1 MNSWLAMISC
11 FSVVAG
17 LRENLAGARSGG
29 KFVVST
35 VAEAYAIKS
44 KVLIGDSR

>member
-17 LRENLAGARSGG
+17 LRENLAGACSSG

-44 KVLIGDSR
+44 RS